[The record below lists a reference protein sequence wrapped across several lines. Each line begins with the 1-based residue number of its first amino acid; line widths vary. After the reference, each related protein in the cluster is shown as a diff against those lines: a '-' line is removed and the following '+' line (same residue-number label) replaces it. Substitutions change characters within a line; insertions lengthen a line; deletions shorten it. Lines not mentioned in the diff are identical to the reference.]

1 MQGDAELQAGIDDGS
16 RCGLAARLLRL
27 LRDTPLARAI
37 PAVEA
42 AAPASVALA
51 ALTSAP
57 PSLCRVV
64 FVHPKS
70 TSACTLMPVASQVND
85 FTAAHAM

>member
-1 MQGDAELQAGIDDGS
+1 MQGDAELQAGTSDGS

-27 LRDTPLARAI
+27 LQDTPLARAL

-51 ALTSAP
+51 ALTSALP
-57 PSLCRVV
+57 RLSRVAV
-64 FVHPKS
+64 FV
-70 TSACTLMPVASQVND
+70 ARAQVHARYCQWPWQMND
-85 FTAAHAM
+85 R